1 MAPFLYQR
9 DRLLPGTFPAVWN
22 VVLGKRLAPSS
33 FLTVTN
39 VVIGERH
46 LVTPFDRHG
55 QPYRPRRGQLTLACY
70 RTSSARGYFPSRTSP
85 GLKPESVLA
94 GRSPLDPSSTYS
106 ADRMANKPF
115 SGFADRVSAY
125 RRSKPVRRSAEYSA
139 DRLKASK
146 NHLGAKRSFR
156 PQGPPADHRLSHW
169 GEPTILP
176 GGQPQP
182 THSPP
187 VSILAS
193 SYTASLQWLPPVYT
207 QLAFQ
212 ICPTWKKEPLRC
224 AVQLFRPGLSLKGGG
239 WEDPQQIISR
249 R

>member
-9 DRLLPGTFPAVWN
+9 DRLVPGTFPAVWN
-22 VVLGKRLAPSS
+22 VVLGKRLAPSN

-46 LVTPFDRHG
+46 LVTLFDRRG

-70 RTSSARGYFPSRTSP
+70 RISSARGYFPSRTSP

-94 GRSPLDPSSTYS
+94 GRSPLDPSCTYS

-115 SGFADRVSAY
+115 SGLEDRVSDY

-156 PQGPPADHRLSHW
+156 P
-169 GEPTILP
+169 
-176 GGQPQP
+176 
-182 THSPP
+182 
-187 VSILAS
+187 
-193 SYTASLQWLPPVYT
+193 
-207 QLAFQ
+207 
-212 ICPTWKKEPLRC
+212 
-224 AVQLFRPGLSLKGGG
+224 
-239 WEDPQQIISR
+239 
-249 R
+249 